1 MRASDSMAHLAG
13 KISGMS
19 DLGLRTANCRR
30 FWETQVGT
38 RSLDSLRPSELI
50 TTAES
55 WETFEFYGFWEAFR
69 GFWVTRGIYAI
80 MSQIL
85 AHILNLLQI
94 KKGKILSQKYL
105 KYKNFF

>member
-1 MRASDSMAHLAG
+1 MLFLQNRERKCTLFPLTLVRVLQTLLLCLVRASDSMAHLAG

-69 GFWVTRGIYAI
+69 GFWVTRGIYA
-80 MSQIL
+80 
-85 AHILNLLQI
+85 
-94 KKGKILSQKYL
+94 
-105 KYKNFF
+105 